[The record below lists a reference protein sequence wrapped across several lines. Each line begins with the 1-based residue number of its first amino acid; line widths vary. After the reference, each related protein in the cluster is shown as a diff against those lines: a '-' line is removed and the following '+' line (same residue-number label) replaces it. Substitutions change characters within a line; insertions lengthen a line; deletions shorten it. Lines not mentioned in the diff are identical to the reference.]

1 MTNSCNVAEE
11 FAGGSMKKAAVGTKE
26 YIAKKGASEVPLE
39 ADLSKKKMN
48 IGVSVDGS
56 WGLKTSCCKTCKN
69 LKHNREIG
77 TIILVQ
83 YIESYNEQEQIA
95 F

>member
-11 FAGGSMKKAAVGTKE
+11 FARGSMKKAAIGTKE

-56 WGLKTSCCKTCKN
+56 WG
-69 LKHNREIG
+69 
-77 TIILVQ
+77 
-83 YIESYNEQEQIA
+83 
-95 F
+95 